1 MIHTEPLTTH
11 LLKPKLYII
20 YFEWEKRTQEKYSK
34 TILRWC
40 LFADFGE
47 LGVLIEFVVEISG
60 LIVLRERILTLDIN
74 YQIMFEK
81 VVY

>member
-1 MIHTEPLTTH
+1 MGEKNSREV
-11 LLKPKLYII
+11 LKNYL
-20 YFEWEKRTQEKYSK
+20 
-34 TILRWC
+34 LRWC

-47 LGVLIEFVVEISG
+47 LGVLIVFVVEISG
-60 LIVLRERILTLDIN
+60 LIVLREKILTLDIN